1 MPEIDHDW
9 DKIQKYKPKYELYD
23 KFVMGII
30 LISLGFCSAAL
41 LLAVINNPR
50 FCM

>member
-9 DKIQKYKPKYELYD
+9 DKIQSCKQKYGVYD
-23 KFVMGII
+23 KIVMGII

-50 FCM
+50 FCI

>member
-9 DKIQKYKPKYELYD
+9 DKIQKCRPKYDFFD
-23 KFVMGII
+23 KIVMGIV
-30 LISLGFCSAAL
+30 LITLGFCSAAL

>member
-9 DKIQKYKPKYELYD
+9 DKFPKYKHKYELYD
-23 KFVMGII
+23 KIVMTFI
-30 LISLGFCSAAL
+30 LITLASCSLAL
-41 LLAVINNPR
+41 LLAVFNNPT

>member
-9 DKIQKYKPKYELYD
+9 DKIQSCKQKYGLYD
-23 KFVMGII
+23 KIVMGII
-30 LISLGFCSAAL
+30 LITLGFCSAAL

>member
-9 DKIQKYKPKYELYD
+9 DKIQKCRPKYDFFD
-23 KFVMGII
+23 KIVMGIV
-30 LISLGFCSAAL
+30 LITLGFCSASL

>member
-9 DKIQKYKPKYELYD
+9 DKIQSCKQKYGLYD
-23 KFVMGII
+23 KIVMGII

-41 LLAVINNPR
+41 LLAVVNNPR

>member
-9 DKIQKYKPKYELYD
+9 DKIQSCKQKYGLYD
-23 KFVMGII
+23 KIVMGII

>member
-9 DKIQKYKPKYELYD
+9 DKIPKYKHKYELYD
-23 KFVMGII
+23 KII
-30 LISLGFCSAAL
+30 VFFILLTLGFCSAAL